1 MRYINTNKIEV
12 NKLKSLLKYPYHI
25 FAFLLILS
33 VASLPTESF
42 AQSNLRIFDEIG
54 GGGSSSTQSS
64 SNNDNTFIYVAGGL
78 LIAGILVYALVLK
91 KDKKAESDT
100 TASIDSR
107 FIYSDSNNI
116 NSVEDQLI
124 KAKERIPF
132 DVFLGIKNNEALLN
146 DKTYLVGLRLKL

>member
-1 MRYINTNKIEV
+1 MRYINTNKIEG

-42 AQSNLRIFDEIG
+42 AQNNLRIFDEIG
-54 GGGSSSTQSS
+54 GGGSSTQQ
-64 SNNDNTFIYVAGGL
+64 SNDNDNTFIYVAGGL

-116 NSVEDQLI
+116 NSVEDQLL

>member
-1 MRYINTNKIEV
+1 M
-12 NKLKSLLKYPYHI
+12 KSLLKYPYHI
-25 FAFLLILS
+25 CAFLLILS

-42 AQSNLRIFDEIG
+42 AQNNLRIFDEIG
-54 GGGSSSTQSS
+54 GGGSSTQQ
-64 SNNDNTFIYVAGGL
+64 SNDNDNTFIYVAGGL

-116 NSVEDQLI
+116 NSFEDQLL

>member
-42 AQSNLRIFDEIG
+42 AQNNLRIFDEIG
-54 GGGSSSTQSS
+54 GGGSSTQQ
-64 SNNDNTFIYVAGGL
+64 SNDNDNTFIYVAGGL

-100 TASIDSR
+100 TASINSR

-116 NSVEDQLI
+116 NSVENQLI

>member
-1 MRYINTNKIEV
+1 MRYINTTKIEV
-12 NKLKSLLKYPYHI
+12 NKMKSLLKYPYHI
-25 FAFLLILS
+25 CAFLLILS

-42 AQSNLRIFDEIG
+42 AQNNLRIFDEIG
-54 GGGSSSTQSS
+54 GGGSSTQQ
-64 SNNDNTFIYVAGGL
+64 SNDNDNTFIYVAGGL

-116 NSVEDQLI
+116 NSVEDQLL

>member
-42 AQSNLRIFDEIG
+42 AQSSLRIFDEIG
-54 GGGSSSTQSS
+54 GGGSSTQQ
-64 SNNDNTFIYVAGGL
+64 SNDNDNTFIYVAGGL

-116 NSVEDQLI
+116 NSVEDQII

>member
-1 MRYINTNKIEV
+1 M
-12 NKLKSLLKYPYHI
+12 KSLLKNPYHI

-42 AQSNLRIFDEIG
+42 AQNNLRIFDEIG
-54 GGGSSSTQSS
+54 GSGSSTQQ
-64 SNNDNTFIYVAGGL
+64 SNDNDNTFIYVAGGL

-100 TASIDSR
+100 TASINSR
-107 FIYSDSNNI
+107 LIYSDLNNI
-116 NSVEDQLI
+116 KSSEDEFL